1 MDRKVGYC
9 FDSMTN
15 NRSYLSCTVPYLL
28 SSDYRTLPGGHVMQK
43 SGREDVPVELIRHC
57 LLPHVAQTRENGR
70 PALRH
75 ELPQKL
81 D

>member
-1 MDRKVGYC
+1 MDRKGGHC

-15 NRSYLSCTVPYLL
+15 TNIYAVLYLTYFQVT
-28 SSDYRTLPGGHVMQK
+28 TLPGGHVMQEG
-43 SGREDVPVELIRHC
+43 GREDVPVELIRHC
-57 LLPHVAQTRENGR
+57 LLPHVAQTTENGR

-81 D
+81 E

>member
-1 MDRKVGYC
+1 MDRKSGRNY

-15 NRSYLSCTVPYLL
+15 NNIYAVLHLTYWHVT
-28 SSDYRTLPGGHVMQK
+28 TLPGGHVMQEG
-43 SGREDVPVELIRHC
+43 GREDVPVELVRHC
-57 LLPHVAQTRENGR
+57 LLPHVTQTREYGC

-81 D
+81 E